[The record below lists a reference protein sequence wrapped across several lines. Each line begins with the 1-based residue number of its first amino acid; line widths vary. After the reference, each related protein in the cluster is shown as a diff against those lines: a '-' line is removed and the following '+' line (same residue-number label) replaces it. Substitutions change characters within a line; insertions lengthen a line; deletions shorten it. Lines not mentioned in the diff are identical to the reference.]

1 MNHLDRHLAWSFIRA
16 WLICFTSLVS
26 LYVIIDL
33 FNKLDDFLEIT
44 QGQGAVSLLAT
55 IASYYGCQVTVIFD
69 RLCSVILM
77 LAAMFT
83 VGWLQRNNELIPLLA
98 AGVPLRRIL
107 RPIWCVALVFIAVVL
122 INREWL
128 MPQLA
133 PALQQSPREMRGIRL
148 LGVSGSY
155 EPDGVLLEGKL
166 AHHQEL
172 LIEYFVAT
180 IPERV
185 AGSLLVLQAR
195 EARYVPPSS
204 ERFSG
209 GWLMTETVPADI
221 PPLTN
226 SRLTQI
232 DAGKFFLK
240 TEVVDFDVLT
250 RGKAWHQY
258 ASLRALRKDLD
269 RPGARYLQLI
279 SMQIHLR
286 LTAPLHMLLMLAL
299 GLGMVL
305 VNRDRHFLIN
315 AGMTLLTA
323 GCFYGIQ
330 VAARHLG
337 ENEYLAPGLA
347 AWLPILLFGPLAV
360 VIHDSMP
367 T

>member
-1 MNHLDRHLAWSFIRA
+1 MTHLDRHLALSFVRA
-16 WLICFTSLVS
+16 WLICFSSLVS

-55 IASYYGCQVTVIFD
+55 MASYYGCQVTVIFD
-69 RLCSVILM
+69 RLCSIILM

-98 AGVPLRRIL
+98 AGVPIRRIL
-107 RPIWCVALVFIAVVL
+107 QPLWGVAFAFIALVV

-128 MPQLA
+128 MPELA
-133 PALQQSPREMRGIRL
+133 SALQQNPRDLRGVRV
-148 LGVSGSY
+148 LGISGSY

-166 AHHQEL
+166 AHQQDFL
-172 LIEYFVAT
+172 VEYFVAT
-180 IPERV
+180 IPERI

-195 EARYVPPSS
+195 EARYVPPSA
-204 ERFSG
+204 EPLSG
-209 GWLMTETVPADI
+209 GWLMTETVPAEI
-221 PPLTN
+221 PQLTN

-240 TEVVDFDVLT
+240 TEVVDFDMLT
-250 RGKAWHQY
+250 RGKAWHQF
-258 ASLRALRKDLD
+258 ASLRALRNDLD

-279 SMQIHLR
+279 AMQIHLR
-286 LTAPLHMLLMLAL
+286 LTAPLSMLLMLAM
-299 GLGMVL
+299 GMGMVL

-315 AGMTLLTA
+315 AGLTLLTA

-330 VAARHLG
+330 MAARHLG

-347 AWLPILLFGPLAV
+347 AWLPILIFGPLAV
-360 VIHDSMP
+360 CIHDSMP